1 MRKVKRWKVLLC
13 VAALFIM
20 INAVQFPNSYANES
34 ELPKEEETE
43 VDPGED
49 SEEPQ
54 QPVIERYE
62 LQIPK
67 EDGEHGYY
75 VTKPEIHILHVSEY
89 GITKYQLYHE
99 KELVIEGE
107 LAEKGKECIWKQEQF
122 EEGNYCLKVWMED
135 LDGNELEE
143 MLLEKEWKIDTLAPE
158 ISLSLPHGFDA
169 WYQQEARLTIRSSD
183 GGSNVKQVVCT
194 SGGQKLGEFQD
205 AQGSVM
211 VNFPSTGG
219 KGTEVEVC
227 VWDYAGNCTTKTV
240 RIYIDG
246 AAPQVTMEGAE
257 NYMITSKPVQMSFA
271 ATDDNLLKN
280 VQAKIVWETTGG
292 TQKKRKVRTWNLT
305 GERAQAEERLEKD
318 GLYEITVKAED
329 MSGYQT
335 EKKMQVIL
343 DQKNPVI
350 WHVDELE
357 QQYLKE
363 FQWQYEPEETVR
375 DFTTYTYEIR
385 LDGNLY
391 ALGRTIEKEGAHTL
405 EIQATDAANNT
416 ARAKAQFVIDHTKPQ
431 IIFQDVEEGETYE
444 KQKTVKITLKD
455 TGDKIKKITIN
466 GKEQNLSNR
475 KMIYE
480 YTMDEPQDYR
490 MIVQAIDRAGNEAE
504 ESIFFTL
511 EQEKTMLEKIAE
523 PVKKVLF
530 GEAEVK
536 EMQGIKSDTKSG
548 EGKFPIWVLS
558 LLFILPVSWIV
569 IRKMCETK
577 TNLE

>member
-1 MRKVKRWKVLLC
+1 MRKVKRWRGLLC

-43 VDPGED
+43 VEPGED

-54 QPVIERYE
+54 QPTIERYE

-107 LAEKGKECIWKQEQF
+107 LVEKGKECIWKQEQF
-122 EEGNYCLKVWMED
+122 EEGNYRLKVWMED

-158 ISLSLPHGFDA
+158 ISLSLPRGFDT
-169 WYQQEARLTIRSSD
+169 WYQEEARLTIRSSD

-194 SGGQKLGEFQD
+194 SSGQKLSEFQD
-205 AQGSVM
+205 AQGSVR
-211 VNFPSTGG
+211 VNLPSTGG

-280 VQAKIVWETTGG
+280 VQAEIVWETTGG

-350 WHVDELE
+350 RHVDELD

-363 FQWQYEPEETVR
+363 FQWQYEPEEIVR

-391 ALGRTIEKEGAHTL
+391 ALGRTIEKEGVHSL

-511 EQEKTMLEKIAE
+511 EPEKTMLEKITE

-536 EMQGIKSDTKSG
+536 ETQGIESDTKS
-548 EGKFPIWVLS
+548 EESKFPIWGLS
-558 LLFILPVSWIV
+558 LLFILLVSWIG
-569 IRKMCETK
+569 IRKTCK
-577 TNLE
+577 TTNFE